1 MYWLDWTIA
10 SGTYPNTGNQRG
22 CDRLQTALEPLVRRA
37 LPRAHALS
45 RFPFVRRD
53 LACVVPEHV
62 TWSELAI
69 TVRDVIGPLLRD
81 VKLFDRYVGKG
92 IEPGFKSLAIGLIL
106 QDDTRTLIDRDVDDI
121 MTKVVMAIQQRHD
134 VRIRS

>member
-1 MYWLDWTIA
+1 M
-10 SGTYPNTGNQRG
+10 
-22 CDRLQTALEPLVRRA
+22 EPLVRRA